1 MNHEQLKQTLIEQG
15 KNAGIPR
22 SELNVLSQDPFF
34 VGSKRDYDD
43 AKWAA
48 DLWDRMMAKRRKPLH
63 LRGFHYWIQSQG
75 IAKPNGILYTHGDPN
90 TSKEEQDKAPGK
102 DWGFLLKAAKM
113 ARYLGIGKW
122 ENLVDFKHPE
132 PKDYDNYWVGS
143 GLYKNGEV
151 DIQDQLNSKL
161 EGLVQEFLSELLHE
175 APRYS
180 TDGYQT
186 THLEVWCE
194 KNSMGFVIE
203 PACRRYDACYQAL
216 VGQAS
221 VEKASMS
228 FNRAVK
234 AARAGK
240 KVRIFYISDFDRY
253 GKNMVPA
260 VARKLEY
267 FKLVE
272 SEDMDIKVCS
282 LALSEEQINQYDLPY
297 APKHGEEVV
306 ELDALEAIHPGALGK
321 IVEEALAPYFDK
333 EKPAIVEQENR
344 RIREQVRQML
354 EEKLQQ
360 PLQEAFAD
368 IDIAGIAGELSLTEA
383 IDPEFEPPEPGHD
396 VDDDNRGWVY
406 SSDRDYWEQWQ
417 EYKRYKEE
425 REEEEL

>member
-1 MNHEQLKQTLIEQG
+1 MNHEELKQALIEQG
-15 KNAGIPR
+15 KKAGIPR
-22 SELNVLSQDPFF
+22 AELNVLSQDPFF
-34 VGSKRDYDD
+34 VGSKADYEN

-48 DLWDRMMAKRRKPLH
+48 NLWDKMMSKRKKALH
-63 LRGFHYWIQSQG
+63 LRGFHYWVQSQG
-75 IAKPNGILYTHGDPN
+75 IPKPNGIKYAYGDPK

-102 DWGFLLKAAKM
+102 DWGFLLTASKM

-143 GLYKNGEV
+143 GLSKNGEV
-151 DIQDQLNSKL
+151 DIQTELNSKV
-161 EGLVQEFLSELLHE
+161 EGLVNEFLQELLHS

-180 TDGYQT
+180 DSGYQT

-203 PACRRYDACYQAL
+203 PACRKYDACYQAL
-216 VGQAS
+216 VGQSS
-221 VEKASMS
+221 VEKVSMS
-228 FNRAVK
+228 FDRAVK

-240 KVRIFYISDFDRY
+240 KVRIFYISDYDRY
-253 GKNMVPA
+253 GRNMVPA

-272 SEDMDIKVCS
+272 SEDIDIKVCR
-282 LALSEEQINQYDLPY
+282 LALSEEQINQYKLPY

-321 IVEEALAPYFDK
+321 IVEDALKPYYDE
-333 EKPAIVEQENR
+333 EKPKTVEQENR

-354 EEKLQQ
+354 EEKLKG
-360 PLQEAFAD
+360 PLQEAFAG
-368 IDIAGIAGELSLTEA
+368 IDIAGIAGELSLTDA
-383 IDPEFEPPEPGHD
+383 INPEFESPEPGHD
-396 VDDDNRGWVY
+396 VDDSDRNWVY
-406 SSDRDYWEQWQ
+406 DSDRDYWTQWEQYRQ
-417 EYKRYKEE
+417 YKSE
-425 REEEEL
+425 REEEE